1 MQVVSD
7 ILGHFVTIYCEG
19 QQQISLVKQQQYQ
32 KTKEVHSGAKQGQPG
47 TRQGQLGAKQG
58 QPGTKKGHRPNW
70 TNTVNC
76 SRLIMM
82 FFLLFFIQ
90 QILPAKNHSVSGV
103 AGAGK

>member
-19 QQQISLVKQQQYQ
+19 QQQNSFVKQQQYQ

-47 TRQGQLGAKQG
+47 TKQGQLGAKQG
-58 QPGTKKGHRPNW
+58 QPGTKQGEPGTKKGHRPNW

-76 SRLIMM
+76 FRVIMM
-82 FFLLFFIQ
+82 CFFI
-90 QILPAKNHSVSGV
+90 IFYSANFTCKKP
-103 AGAGK
+103 